1 MLFPL
6 IFVVGLVSPS
16 KFLILVISPAALV
29 EEVSNW
35 VNLSV
40 IAESKPIV
48 SPFVVAWVV
57 ICPAVPNTLRVW
69 VFRSTLVLVSPV
81 SVAATSLL
89 LSPLN
94 AKEELRLLVAVLI
107 AVAISPA
114 VTNLF
119 SSVAETVPV
128 LLSFVNW
135 VVCTSNFTV
144 ATSLSVG
151 ISTLA
156 VVRLPLAK
164 FTFLPA
170 PISPFL
176 LPPC

>member
-114 VTNLF
+114 VTNLAV
-119 SSVAETVPV
+119 SPAETCPV
-128 LLSFVNW
+128 ESLVKF

-164 FTFLPA
+164 FTFLPV